1 MAIDDPSRGSASGP
15 GAAGSDGGAAF
26 DAKAWLTHT
35 AGELRE
41 SFARNRRVM
50 SFGEY
55 FSLFGADSGRQVRSA
70 AQYVRDVFDHF
81 GTEGVHTPR
90 GSMTRFR
97 LFDCPWDAGKDAL
110 AGQEEVQ
117 AAVYRLVSN
126 FAREGRTNRLILL
139 HGPNGSAKST
149 FVASLQRA
157 MEHYSTLDEGA
168 LYRFNWIFPSQKLT
182 KSGIGFGGASGAVV
196 DASGG
201 APETYAYL
209 EDEFIEAK
217 IADEMR
223 DHPLLLVP
231 SVKRRELIEQR
242 LAAEIKSS
250 FRPADYLLRGD
261 LSHRNRQIFEA
272 LLSSY
277 HGDLAKVLRHIQVE
291 RFFVSRRYRQ
301 AAATVE
307 AQLAVDARSRQ
318 LTMDRSLG
326 SLPPA
331 LQSLTLY
338 EVQGELVDG
347 NRGTIDF
354 ADLLKRPLEAYKYLL
369 GTVEQGRVSLDVA
382 SLELD
387 TVFIG
392 SSNEG
397 YLSAFKEMPEF
408 QSFKGRMELVRVPYL
423 LDYKVEQ
430 RIYDAQIR
438 AAHAESGKHVA
449 PHVAW
454 VTALWAVMTRMK
466 KSLGE
471 KYGKSLTEIVGHLGP
486 LEKALLYAE
495 NATPEGLTA
504 EQQRELIGGV
514 EKIARES
521 DNYPNYEG
529 RTGASPREMKLV
541 IMNAAQSAR
550 HACLSPFAVFD
561 ELEEL
566 VRGVTVY
573 EFLKQE
579 TLPGGFHE
587 NRKFVFEVRDKLI
600 DRIDDEVRT
609 SMGLVDERRYMERF
623 ERYAAH
629 ASYWVKREKV
639 PNPITGRDEDPDE
652 EMMTDVE
659 RILQAAGRRD
669 EFRREVLSRIGAWS
683 IDHPRQ
689 KPDYDQI
696 FPRQIAELRESF
708 FDERKKQVR
717 KINEDLLLLLT
728 DGTAGMQPDAAAGAA
743 ATLAT
748 LKSRFGYCDN
758 CAKDAVL
765 ALIRKRYS

>member
-1 MAIDDPSRGSASGP
+1 MAIEDPPSGSGASG
-15 GAAGSDGGAAF
+15 GAF
-26 DAKAWLTHT
+26 DAKAWLSQT

-55 FSLFGADSGRQVRSA
+55 FALFGVDAGRQVRSA

-81 GTEGVHTPR
+81 GTETVRTPR
-90 GSMTRFR
+90 GPMTRWR

-157 MEHYSTLDEGA
+157 MENYSTLDEGA

-182 KSGIGFGGASGAVV
+182 KGGIGFGGSGGSAFEG
-196 DASGG
+196 AGG

-209 EDEFIEAK
+209 EDDLIEAK
-217 IADEMR
+217 IVDEMR

-231 SVKRRELIEQR
+231 RAKRRELIEQR
-242 LAAEIKSS
+242 LGGEIKRG

-277 HGDLAKVLRHIQVE
+277 HGDLAKVLRHVQVE

-307 AQLAVDARSRQ
+307 PQLAVDARSRQ
-318 LTMDRSLG
+318 LTMDRSLA

-338 EVQGELVDG
+338 EYQGELVDG
-347 NRGTIDF
+347 NRGVIDF
-354 ADLLKRPLEAYKYLL
+354 ADLLKRPLESYKYLL

-387 TVFIG
+387 TIFIG

-397 YLSAFKEMPEF
+397 YLAAFKEIPEF
-408 QSFKGRMELVRVPYL
+408 QSFKGRIELVRVPYL
-423 LDYKVEQ
+423 LDYRVEQ
-430 RIYDAQIR
+430 KIYQAQIV
-438 AAHAESGKHVA
+438 AAHSGSGKHVA

-454 VTALWAVMTRMK
+454 VTALWAVLTRMK
-466 KSLGE
+466 KPLGE
-471 KYGKSLTEIVGHLGP
+471 KYGKNLTEIVGRLGP
-486 LEKALLYAE
+486 LEKALLYADQ
-495 NATPEGLTA
+495 TPPEGVPA
-504 EQQRELIGGV
+504 EQVRELVAGI

-521 DNYPNYEG
+521 DSYPNYEG
-529 RTGASPREMKLV
+529 RTGASPREMKLL
-541 IMNAAQSAR
+541 IMNAAQSPKY
-550 HACLSPFAVFD
+550 ACLSPFAVFD
-561 ELEEL
+561 ELDDL

-573 EFLKQE
+573 DFLKQE
-579 TLPGGFHE
+579 PLPGGFHE
-587 NRKFVFEVRDKLI
+587 NKKFIHQVRDKLI
-600 DRIDDEVRT
+600 DLIDDEVRT
-609 SMGLVDERRYMERF
+609 SMGLVDERRYIEQF
-623 ERYAAH
+623 ERYVAH

-639 PNPITGRDEDPDE
+639 RNPITGRDEDPDD
-652 EMMTDVE
+652 EMMGEVE
-659 RILQAAGRRD
+659 RILEVSNRRE
-669 EFRREVLSRIGAWS
+669 EFRREVISRIGAWS

-689 KPDYDQI
+689 KPDYEAI
-696 FPRQIAELRESF
+696 FPRPISELREAF
-708 FDERKKQVR
+708 FEERKKQVR
-717 KINEDLLLLLT
+717 KINDDLLVLLT
-728 DGTAGMQPDAAAGAA
+728 DGPEKMQPQAASEAQ
-743 ATLAT
+743 ATLSVM
-748 LKSRFGYCDN
+748 KSRFGYCES

-765 ALIRKRYS
+765 ALIRKRYT